1 MTMTIHAQFHQG
13 AQLKID
19 HTPVSALAAGDI
31 VHLGNGL
38 IGIANRAI
46 AAAEQ
51 DALDISPNA
60 VYKVKKA
67 VGTGVVFAQG
77 DEVFWDTVAETTV
90 VDSNANTVR
99 FGQAVQ
105 ASVTGDDHVKACPN
119 RHELGEEGAAIA
131 AGAAH
136 VADPASAA
144 AITAIAPVALTYAA
158 PAAITAVAAALT
170 ATDPAA
176 MTAPA
181 AGAGSG
187 ADATTYTGAQCDA
200 LRADVAAI
208 HASLL
213 LAIDDLAL
221 QKAEL
226 DKAIADVTAVRTAL
240 LAAGVDLG
248 VLRTPTVA
256 LVTDVTAV
264 RTGSEANNTAIDAV
278 LVALETSKILKSA

>member
-1 MTMTIHAQFHQG
+1 
-13 AQLKID
+13 LKID
-19 HTPVSALAAGDI
+19 HAPVSALAAGDI

-51 DALDISPNA
+51 DALDISPNS
-60 VYKVKKA
+60 VYRVKKA

-77 DEVFWDTVAETTV
+77 DEVFWDTVAETAV

-144 AITAIAPVALTYAA
+144 ALTQETVTDNSGGAVSTTIAAATNTDTLTDSSGGAA
-158 PAAITAVAAALT
+158 NTTIAAITGLANAGSADTGPVADGFADIAAQLAKQKSLNTVLINAVASIAAQLAKIKT
-170 ATDPAA
+170 
-176 MTAPA
+176 
-181 AGAGSG
+181 
-187 ADATTYTGAQCDA
+187 
-200 LRADVAAI
+200 DVA
-208 HASLL
+208 
-213 LAIDDLAL
+213 
-221 QKAEL
+221 
-226 DKAIADVTAVRTAL
+226 
-240 LAAGVDLG
+240 
-248 VLRTPTVA
+248 
-256 LVTDVTAV
+256 AV